1 MKKDREDY
9 RFYRIWGDMNYRCNT
24 PTCKAY
30 KNYGA
35 RGISVCDKWRH
46 YNGFKEDMWE
56 TYKEHVA
63 RYGEKQTTLD
73 RIDVN
78 GNYTPEN
85 CKWSNYTEQCINK
98 RDKLYYVGIRLSDN
112 YKVLFNNR
120 TEFCK
125 KNNFVN
131 SKIVQCIYGKV
142 AVYKGWSFRVAT
154 EDEIKTMTIYDGP
167 CLSEKLEKF
176 DSTKKELDKEKVD
189 LYTKYYKIY
198 SEIGWDEFQ
207 KQTGYEKSKPNLV
220 QNFKRYVKEFVP
232 QNGKKRGK

>member
-78 GNYTPEN
+78 GNYTSEN
-85 CKWSNYTEQCINK
+85 CKWSNYTEQRINT

-112 YKVLFNNR
+112 YKVLFNNK

-131 SKIVQCIYGKV
+131 HKIVACIYGKA
-142 AVYKGWSFRVAT
+142 AVYKGWSFRLAT
-154 EDEIKTMTIYDGP
+154 RDEIKTMTIYDGP

-176 DSTKKELDKEKVD
+176 DSTKKEPDKEKVD